1 MLALFTN
8 RLLLWFV
15 GGGAIVAALV
25 LALNLG
31 KAHGTIRGLK
41 KDLVTQEEGWSTCRS
56 DLSKS
61 EAEAAGL
68 RGTVLELD
76 AANQRLIADSD
87 RLQRDLDAKV
97 AAARKQ
103 VERYRR
109 EADAIRTAKVDGDQ
123 CQWAQDFHVRILT
136 EERQ

>member
-1 MLALFTN
+1 MIALLSN
-8 RLLLWFV
+8 RLFLWIA
-15 GGGAIVAALV
+15 GGGAIIAALF

-41 KDLVTQEEGWSTCRS
+41 KDLVTQEEGWSACRS
-56 DLSKS
+56 DLRKS

-76 AANQRLIADSD
+76 AANRRLIADSD
-87 RLQRDLDAKV
+87 QMKRNLEAKV
-97 AAARKQ
+97 AEARRQ
-103 VERYRR
+103 VANYRR
-109 EADAIRTAKVDGDQ
+109 QADAIRTAKVEGDQ
-123 CQWAQDFHVRILT
+123 CQWAQDFHVRVLT